1 MRKLALAAALMLAT
15 TAPVYAQAQCGR
27 LDQVYEVLS
36 NKYDE
41 RRIGLGLAPQG
52 IVEVWV
58 NSETGSF
65 TILGVTPSG
74 MACLLA
80 NGENFEFQE
89 DNYKRK
95 PNL

>member
-1 MRKLALAAALMLAT
+1 MRKVALAAALTLAT
-15 TAPVYAQAQCGR
+15 TAPVYAQTQCGP

-41 RRIGLGLAPQG
+41 RRIGLGLAAQG

-74 MACLLA
+74 MACLLTS
-80 NGENFEFQE
+80 GEGFEFQE